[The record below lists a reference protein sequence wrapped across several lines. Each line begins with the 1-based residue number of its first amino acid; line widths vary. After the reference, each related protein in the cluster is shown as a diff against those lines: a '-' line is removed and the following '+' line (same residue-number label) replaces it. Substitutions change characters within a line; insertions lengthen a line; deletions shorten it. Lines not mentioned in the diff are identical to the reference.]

1 MKRIMSFLLVAILLF
16 GFSTIAESA
25 SEVPSAIDAQSGT
38 DYANAD
44 NWAYFG
50 IGEGRAADVFL
61 ICPTVDMKDEFN
73 MSLEDEDTK
82 ASFLGALNMERG
94 IYEDTARLYAPYY
107 RQAAM
112 KVYSME
118 PYEREPWLALA
129 YEDIS
134 AAFDWY
140 LSTLGSCDC
149 RSLSRRDKL
158 LVLNAVE
165 MCGMLA
171 YTNAVPDLKALAY
184 NANGIYREEAIK
196 TVLNF
201 SSVDDATTMFVEGI
215 VTNDVKFG
223 MVERGDACGV
233 YAHNIMTRQATNDV
247 QRAAKERAWKMLY
260 RHRMLDLIGTGILDS
275 LFVSQIQ
282 GYESSS
288 NRLEFAEYVLSHPW
302 Q

>member
-1 MKRIMSFLLVAILLF
+1 MKKTIPFYIVTALAFAMFGDGPAFSPAETNRVARKLVYRAMRLS
-16 GFSTIAESA
+16 GCHTIPDE
-25 SEVPSAIDAQSGT
+25 GT
-38 DYANAD
+38 PYD
-44 NWAYFG
+44 
-50 IGEGRAADVFL
+50 
-61 ICPTVDMKDEFN
+61 P
-73 MSLEDEDTK
+73 DEDLGTWHG
-82 ASFLGALNMERG
+82 FLGVDETNGWTVVA
-94 IYEDTARLYAPYY
+94 
-107 RQAAM
+107 
-112 KVYSME
+112 KK
-118 PYEREPWLALA
+118 
-129 YEDIS
+129 

-149 RSLSRRDKL
+149 RLLSRRDKL

-171 YTNAVPDLKALAY
+171 YTNAVPYLKALAY

-275 LFVSQIQ
+275 LFVSQIH

-288 NRLEFAEYVLSHPW
+288 NRLVFAEYVLSHPDSDSDDIRRFTSVTNQLLSSGQPLPW
-302 Q
+302 INMGGEDN

>member
-1 MKRIMSFLLVAILLF
+1 MKKAIPFYIAAAVAFAAFGDGPAFSPSETNRVARKLVYRAMRLS
-16 GFSTIAESA
+16 GCHTIPDE
-25 SEVPSAIDAQSGT
+25 
-38 DYANAD
+38 
-44 NWAYFG
+44 
-50 IGEGRAADVFL
+50 GE
-61 ICPTVDMKDEFN
+61 PYN
-73 MSLEDEDTK
+73 PDEDLGTWHG
-82 ASFLGALNMERG
+82 FLGVDETNG
-94 IYEDTARLYAPYY
+94 WTV
-107 RQAAM
+107 AA
-112 KVYSME
+112 KK
-118 PYEREPWLALA
+118 
-129 YEDIS
+129 

-171 YTNAVPDLKALAY
+171 YTNAVPYLKALAY

-288 NRLEFAEYVLSHPW
+288 NRLEFAEYVLSHPDSDSDDIRRFTSVTNQLLSSGQPLPW
-302 Q
+302 IEVDDGGGN

>member
-1 MKRIMSFLLVAILLF
+1 MKKAIPFYIAAAVAFAAFGDGPAFSPAETNRVARKLVYRAMRLS
-16 GFSTIAESA
+16 GCHTIPDE
-25 SEVPSAIDAQSGT
+25 GT
-38 DYANAD
+38 PYD
-44 NWAYFG
+44 
-50 IGEGRAADVFL
+50 
-61 ICPTVDMKDEFN
+61 P
-73 MSLEDEDTK
+73 DEDLGTWHG
-82 ASFLGALNMERG
+82 FLGVDETNG
-94 IYEDTARLYAPYY
+94 WTV
-107 RQAAM
+107 AA
-112 KVYSME
+112 KK
-118 PYEREPWLALA
+118 
-129 YEDIS
+129 

-171 YTNAVPDLKALAY
+171 YTNAVPYLKALAY

-288 NRLEFAEYVLSHPW
+288 NRLEFAEYVLSHPDSDSDDIRRFTSVTNQLLSSGQPLPW
-302 Q
+302 IEVDDGGGN

>member
-1 MKRIMSFLLVAILLF
+1 MKKTIPFYIAAAVAFAAFGDGPAFSPAETNRVARKLVYRAMRLS
-16 GFSTIAESA
+16 GCHTIPDE
-25 SEVPSAIDAQSGT
+25 GT
-38 DYANAD
+38 PYN
-44 NWAYFG
+44 
-50 IGEGRAADVFL
+50 
-61 ICPTVDMKDEFN
+61 P
-73 MSLEDEDTK
+73 DEDLGTWHG
-82 ASFLGALNMERG
+82 FLGVDETNGWTVVA
-94 IYEDTARLYAPYY
+94 
-107 RQAAM
+107 
-112 KVYSME
+112 KK
-118 PYEREPWLALA
+118 
-129 YEDIS
+129 

-288 NRLEFAEYVLSHPW
+288 NRLEFAEYVLSHPDSDSDDIRRFTSVTNQLLSSGQPLPW
-302 Q
+302 IEVGNSGDN

>member
-1 MKRIMSFLLVAILLF
+1 MKTIVCCLVSLAAFVALGDEPAF
-16 GFSTIAESA
+16 CTAETNRVARRLIHRAMRLS
-25 SEVPSAIDAQSGT
+25 SCPVIPDE
-38 DYANAD
+38 
-44 NWAYFG
+44 
-50 IGEGRAADVFL
+50 GEL
-61 ICPTVDMKDEFN
+61 YNP
-73 MSLEDEDTK
+73 DEDLGTWHG
-82 ASFLGALNMERG
+82 FLGSDETNG
-94 IYEDTARLYAPYY
+94 WTV
-107 RQAAM
+107 AA
-112 KVYSME
+112 KK
-118 PYEREPWLALA
+118 
-129 YEDIS
+129 

-171 YTNAVPDLKALAY
+171 YTNAVPYLKALAY

-288 NRLEFAEYVLSHPW
+288 NRLEFAEYVLSHPDSDSDDIRRFTSVTN
-302 Q
+302 QLLSSGQPLVQLNIGEGE

>member
-1 MKRIMSFLLVAILLF
+1 MKKTIPFYIAAAVVFVAFGDGPAFSPAETNRVVRKLVYRAMRLS
-16 GFSTIAESA
+16 GCHTIPDE
-25 SEVPSAIDAQSGT
+25 GT
-38 DYANAD
+38 PYN
-44 NWAYFG
+44 
-50 IGEGRAADVFL
+50 
-61 ICPTVDMKDEFN
+61 P
-73 MSLEDEDTK
+73 DEDLGTWHG
-82 ASFLGALNMERG
+82 FLGVDETNGWTVVA
-94 IYEDTARLYAPYY
+94 
-107 RQAAM
+107 
-112 KVYSME
+112 KK
-118 PYEREPWLALA
+118 
-129 YEDIS
+129 

-201 SSVDDATTMFVEGI
+201 SSVDDATTLFVEGI

-288 NRLEFAEYVLSHPW
+288 NRLEFAEYVLSHPDSDSDDIRRFTSVTNQLLSSGQPLPW
-302 Q
+302 IEVGNSGDN